1 MTTIKLTD
9 DDALRAF
16 SYRPD
21 DGIAVFELADG
32 GKLEISTKML
42 WHLHQSFDR
51 ITDYLGCDESVAASP
66 AKLDQL
72 FN

>member
-51 ITDYLGCDESVAASP
+51 ITDYLGCDEFSGGVASKAGP
-66 AKLDQL
+66 TI
-72 FN
+72 